1 MNIFALNIRQ
11 GGGKRLSALLER
23 LPDVDALVLSEYRDS
38 ENGKLVRRHL
48 HNAGF
53 DSIAFMQGSV
63 RNGVLVAVKGEG
75 TAAAL
80 GSHACMIDFRGLRLC
95 GVYMPQKEAKR
106 PVYEMIMRDYAD
118 GARETIMIGD
128 FNTRRADLDISEKRR
143 FYCVDMFAQLEERM
157 VEAWR
162 HLHPEAREYS
172 WYSRA
177 HKTGL
182 EIGWRIDHAFLS
194 PSLVSRLRTCEYDH
208 RFRTTPGLTDHSGM
222 LLELEDSDS
231 S

>member
-1 MNIFALNIRQ
+1 MKIFALNIRQ
-11 GGGKRLSALLER
+11 GGGNRLSALLQR

-38 ENGKLVRRHL
+38 ENGKLLRRHL
-48 HNAGF
+48 DNVGF
-53 DSIAFMQGSV
+53 HCMSFVHDSV
-63 RNGVLVAVKGEG
+63 RNGVLVALKGDG
-75 TAAAL
+75 DVVAQGPNVCAV
-80 GSHACMIDFRGLRLC
+80 DFKGLRLC

-106 PVYEMIMRDYAD
+106 LVYEMILREYAN
-118 GARETIMIGD
+118 GARDTIMIGD
-128 FNTRRADLDISEKRR
+128 FNTGRRDLDISAKRT
-143 FYCVDMFAQLEERM
+143 FYCLDMFAQLEEHM

-162 HLHPEAREYS
+162 HLHREAREYS
-172 WYSRA
+172 WYSCG

-194 PSLVSRLRTCEYDH
+194 PSIVSRLVACEYDH
-208 RFRTTPGLTDHSGM
+208 ELRASGLTDHSGM